1 MIISCEKC
9 DKKFNINS
17 DLIPEK
23 GRLLQCSSCEHKWFF
38 KRIQTEEKTLLFD
51 EIITDEKEEKSSIN
65 NKNVY
70 LQSNKTKTPKKFK
83 DKNLDLK
90 TDKNI
95 QIKQKKLKILNKILV
110 LIITFAAVTILI
122 DTFKGQIGKI
132 YPNIEFVLYNL
143 YESFKDLFLFFK
155 DLI

>member
-9 DKKFNINS
+9 AKKFNINS

-95 QIKQKKLKILNKILV
+95 QKKQKKLKILNKILV

-122 DTFKGQIGKI
+122 DTFKGQISKI

>member
-38 KRIQTEEKTLLFD
+38 KRIQIEEKTLLFD
-51 EIITDEKEEKSSIN
+51 EIITNKKEEKSSIN

-95 QIKQKKLKILNKILV
+95 QKKQKKLKILNKILL

-122 DTFKGQIGKI
+122 DTFKGQISKI

>member
-9 DKKFNINS
+9 DKKFNIDS

-38 KRIQTEEKTLLFD
+38 KRIQIEEKTLLFD

-70 LQSNKTKTPKKFK
+70 LQSNKTKTPEKFK

-90 TDKNI
+90 SDKK
-95 QIKQKKLKILNKILV
+95 KQKKLKILNKILV

-122 DTFKGQIGKI
+122 DTFKGQISKI

>member
-9 DKKFNINS
+9 AKKFNINS

-38 KRIQTEEKTLLFD
+38 KRFQIEEKTLLFD

-70 LQSNKTKTPKKFK
+70 LQKNKTKTPKKFK

-90 TDKNI
+90 NDKNI
-95 QIKQKKLKILNKILV
+95 QKKLKILNKILV

-122 DTFKGQIGKI
+122 DTFKGQISKI

>member
-9 DKKFNINS
+9 AKKFNINS

-38 KRIQTEEKTLLFD
+38 KRFQIEEKTLLFD

-70 LQSNKTKTPKKFK
+70 LQKNKTKTPKKFK

-90 TDKNI
+90 NDKNI
-95 QIKQKKLKILNKILV
+95 QKKLKILNKILL

-122 DTFKGQIGKI
+122 DTFKGQISKI

>member
-9 DKKFNINS
+9 YKKFNINS

-38 KRIQTEEKTLLFD
+38 KRIQIEEKTLLFD
-51 EIITDEKEEKSSIN
+51 EIITDEMEEKSSIN

-95 QIKQKKLKILNKILV
+95 QKKQKKLKILNKILV

-122 DTFKGQIGKI
+122 DTFKGQISKI

>member
-9 DKKFNINS
+9 AKKFNINS

-38 KRIQTEEKTLLFD
+38 KRIQIEEKTLLFD
-51 EIITDEKEEKSSIN
+51 EIITDEMEEKSSIN

-95 QIKQKKLKILNKILV
+95 QKKQKKLKILNKILV

-122 DTFKGQIGKI
+122 DTFKVQISKI

>member
-9 DKKFNINS
+9 AKKFNINS

-38 KRIQTEEKTLLFD
+38 KRIQIEEKTLLFD

-70 LQSNKTKTPKKFK
+70 LQKNKTKTPKKFK

-90 TDKNI
+90 NDKNI
-95 QIKQKKLKILNKILV
+95 QKKLKILNKILV

-122 DTFKGQIGKI
+122 DTFKGQISKI

>member
-38 KRIQTEEKTLLFD
+38 KRIQIEEKTLLFD
-51 EIITDEKEEKSSIN
+51 EIITDEMEEKSSIN

-95 QIKQKKLKILNKILV
+95 QKKQKKLKILNKILV

-122 DTFKGQIGKI
+122 DTFKVQISKI

>member
-95 QIKQKKLKILNKILV
+95 QKKQKKLKILNKILV

-122 DTFKGQIGKI
+122 DTFKGQISKI

>member
-38 KRIQTEEKTLLFD
+38 KRIQIEEKTLLFD
-51 EIITDEKEEKSSIN
+51 EIITDEMEEKSSIN

-95 QIKQKKLKILNKILV
+95 QKKQKKLKILNKILV

-122 DTFKGQIGKI
+122 DTFKGQISKI

>member
-9 DKKFNINS
+9 YKKFNINS

-38 KRIQTEEKTLLFD
+38 KRVQIEEKTLLFD
-51 EIITDEKEEKSSIN
+51 EIITDEMEEKSSIN

-95 QIKQKKLKILNKILV
+95 QKKQKKLKILNKILV

-122 DTFKGQIGKI
+122 DTFKGQISKI

>member
-9 DKKFNINS
+9 AKKFNINS

-38 KRIQTEEKTLLFD
+38 KRIQIEEKTLLFD
-51 EIITDEKEEKSSIN
+51 EIITDEMEEKSSIN

-95 QIKQKKLKILNKILV
+95 QKKQKKLKILNKILV

-122 DTFKGQIGKI
+122 DTFKGQISKI